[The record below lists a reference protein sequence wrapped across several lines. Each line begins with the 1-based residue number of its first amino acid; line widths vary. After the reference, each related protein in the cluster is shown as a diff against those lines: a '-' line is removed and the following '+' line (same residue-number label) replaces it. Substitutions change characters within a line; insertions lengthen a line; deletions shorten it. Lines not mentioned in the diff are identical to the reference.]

1 MKQGPLL
8 TALLLLWIGYVF
20 NSCAKEYSCE
30 NCKEANKPPMGNDP
44 GQPNQPPVARAGADI
59 IYKLPTTSVNVNGSQ
74 SYDPDGTIV
83 SYSWKQIDGPNQ
95 TNIVSPQN
103 VASEVNTLT
112 GGLYT
117 LELTVADNGG
127 LTSKDTVRIIEDQ
140 MCGTNRPQINA
151 ELIKIGEL
159 SEGREGIIAATALN
173 KILFVGGIGKKDHL
187 FISKNIDIYNYSSNS
202 WSLAEL
208 SITRINMGIAVSGNK
223 IFIAGGEAYGQY
235 FSRIDIYDALTN
247 TWSIAELSEARSNVA
262 AVALGDKIYFAGGN
276 RLEGNNMVYSNKVD
290 IYNTTTGIWT
300 SSYISQARS
309 TMVGTAINNQIYFA
323 GGVTNGET
331 LSDQIDIYDA
341 RTQIWSTSHLAEPKY
356 FFAGIAN
363 KGNIYW
369 AGGYTGTNYNTQE
382 ISRMVEIKNAAT
394 QSAIIT
400 CLSTTRAAASA
411 VLNNGDIIFYD
422 SYPISPWILWNW
434 YSNDFDIYNTAT
446 GTWSV
451 GVFRFIPGFQPSI
464 IAAGGQV
471 YVAGGTTKLSGVLT
485 GVLKDVYLLKY

>member
-1 MKQGPLL
+1 
-8 TALLLLWIGYVF
+8 
-20 NSCAKEYSCE
+20 
-30 NCKEANKPPMGNDP
+30 
-44 GQPNQPPVARAGADI
+44 
-59 IYKLPTTSVNVNGSQ
+59 
-74 SYDPDGTIV
+74 
-83 SYSWKQIDGPNQ
+83 
-95 TNIVSPQN
+95 
-103 VASEVNTLT
+103 
-112 GGLYT
+112 
-117 LELTVADNGG
+117 
-127 LTSKDTVRIIEDQ
+127 
-140 MCGTNRPQINA
+140 
-151 ELIKIGEL
+151 
-159 SEGREGIIAATALN
+159 
-173 KILFVGGIGKKDHL
+173 
-187 FISKNIDIYNYSSNS
+187 
-202 WSLAEL
+202 
-208 SITRINMGIAVSGNK
+208 
-223 IFIAGGEAYGQY
+223 
-235 FSRIDIYDALTN
+235 
-247 TWSIAELSEARSNVA
+247 
-262 AVALGDKIYFAGGN
+262 
-276 RLEGNNMVYSNKVD
+276 
-290 IYNTTTGIWT
+290 
-300 SSYISQARS
+300 
-309 TMVGTAINNQIYFA
+309 MVGTAINNQIYFA

-341 RTQIWSTSHLAEPKY
+341 RTQTWSTSLLAEPKY